1 MRADIN
7 VIRVLLADDET
18 LVRAGIRTL
27 LELVPGVEVVA
38 EAADGDD
45 ALRLLNQD
53 VDVGLLDVR
62 MPRRGGIDVL
72 HALGARSDAPP
83 CLLLTTFDDREAL
96 LAGIRAGARGYLRK
110 DVTVE
115 ALVRAIRT
123 LADGGTFFQPS
134 LTEKLLRG
142 VKRKPGD
149 GLPPPPDLVEPL
161 TSRETEVMRLVAGGY
176 SNREIGEALG
186 TAESTV
192 KVHVSSILSKLGV
205 RDRVQAVLRVLE
217 AGLI

>member
-1 MRADIN
+1 MQAN
-7 VIRVLLADDET
+7 VIRVLVADDET

-27 LELVPGVEVVA
+27 LELASGVEVVA
-38 EAADGDD
+38 EATDGDD

-53 VDVGLLDVR
+53 VDVALLDVR
-62 MPRRGGIDVL
+62 MPRLGGIDVL
-72 HALGARSDAPP
+72 HALVDRPDAPP

-142 VKRKPGD
+142 VKRIPGD
-149 GLPPPPDLVEPL
+149 GLPPPPDLVEQL